1 MNTELSNRQSTPW
14 DRSGKI
20 TPQHLDRKAVI
31 YIRQSTLQ
39 QVHRHQESTRLQ
51 YSLVDQAVHLG
62 WPRQCI
68 EIIDED
74 LGCSG
79 ASAEGRLGFQRL
91 VAEVGL
97 DHVGLVLGL
106 EMSRLSRSSRDWHQ
120 LLEVCAIFNTLIGD
134 LDGLY
139 DPTLYND

>member
-1 MNTELSNRQSTPW
+1 MNTELSNRQLNQW

-20 TPQHLDRKAVI
+20 TPHHLDRKAVI

-51 YSLVDQAVHLG
+51 YGLVDRALLLG

-79 ASAEGRLGFQRL
+79 ASAEGRLGFQRM
-91 VAEVGL
+91 VGEVGL
-97 DHVGLVLGL
+97 DHIGLVLGL
-106 EMSRLSRSSRDWHQ
+106 EMSRLSRSSRDWHHK
-120 LLEVCAIFNTLIGD
+120 LEVCAIFGTLIGD
-134 LDGLY
+134 LDGIY
-139 DPTLYND
+139 DPTLQ